1 MQKLL
6 FSIII
11 VCLSANLATSNS
23 ERQIPTLV
31 IKTLDG
37 REVST
42 TELQNDGK
50 PFIVSFWA
58 TWCRPCLKE
67 LDAINEIYQ
76 EFKEQGFVVFAV
88 STDNARTRANV
99 LPMVNGRGWEFEF
112 FLDENG
118 DFSRAMGVNL
128 VPHTFVFD
136 GSGKLA
142 GQHTSFVDGMEWD
155 MLEKLVELLEN
166 E

>member
-1 MQKLL
+1 MKILFLFLTFSFLSVNLL
-6 FSIII
+6 AENPGS
-11 VCLSANLATSNS
+11 
-23 ERQIPTLV
+23 QIPTMV

-42 TELQNDGK
+42 TELQNEGK

-67 LDAINEIYQ
+67 LDAINEIYH
-76 EFKEQGFVVFAV
+76 EFQEQGFVVFAV
-88 STDNARTRANV
+88 STDNARTRVNV
-99 LPMVNGRGWEFEF
+99 LPMVSGRGWEFDF

-128 VPHTFVFD
+128 VPHTFIFD

-142 GQHTSFVDGMEWD
+142 SQHTAFVDGMEWD
-155 MLEKLVELLEN
+155 MLDKLVELLEN